1 MKVPSL
7 TYEQIAERAHQI
19 HVANGCQPGHELDDW
34 LQAEYE
40 LLQRPIRVL
49 AETNV
54 RPTSEVKLLVDVV
67 RNTLM
72 FVACAQFPTL
82 LYSLT

>member
-1 MKVPSL
+1 MKTPSF
-7 TYEQIAERAHQI
+7 THEEIAGRAYQI
-19 HVANGCQPGHELDDW
+19 HVANGRQPGHELDDW

-67 RNTLM
+67 RNTLLS
-72 FVACAQFPTL
+72 FAYNCPF
-82 LYSLT
+82 YFIC